1 MASITI
7 RNLDNDIKRRL
18 CARAAELGRSTEEVV
33 RDILH
38 QVVGQPSATRNFGK
52 AIHARFA
59 ALDGFDLPQPNRQ
72 AMLPKCK
79 LVTDG
84 ESHILS

>member
-7 RNLDNDIKRRL
+7 RNLDNDIQCRL
-18 CARAAELGRSTEEVV
+18 CVCAAEHGRSTEEVV

-38 QVVGQPSATRNFGK
+38 QVVGQPSAPRDLGQ
-52 AIHARFA
+52 AIHARFV
-59 ALDGFDLPQPNRQ
+59 ALDGFDLPQPNRT
-72 AMLPKCK
+72 AMRPKCN

-84 ESHILS
+84 ESQILS